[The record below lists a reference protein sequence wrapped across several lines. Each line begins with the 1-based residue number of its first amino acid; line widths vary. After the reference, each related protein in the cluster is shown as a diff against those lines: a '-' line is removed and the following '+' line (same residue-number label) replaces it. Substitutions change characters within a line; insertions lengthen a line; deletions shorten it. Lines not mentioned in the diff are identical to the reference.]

1 MIEKFMIEKF
11 MVEKSSVE
19 AWGWK
24 SWGCNILQPFFKRIA
39 NKILSTMFMIYMLK
53 PKNIFVKLKMDHC
66 QIFFVLGKR
75 ILRVYFNAG
84 KTKSNLQ

>member
-53 PKNIFVKLKMDHC
+53 VVFS
-66 QIFFVLGKR
+66 
-75 ILRVYFNAG
+75 Y
-84 KTKSNLQ
+84 